1 MTDSDQKKMSPLS
14 SLGSERGCVADGQS
28 LAKQQSY
35 RLAGKAEG
43 RTRRPHRIRD
53 RLQTPEPREDWGWGG
68 GNGGL
73 GRDQLTP
80 WKLGPESRGRAK
92 APGLPR

>member
-1 MTDSDQKKMSPLS
+1 M
-14 SLGSERGCVADGQS
+14 ADRQA

-43 RTRRPHRIRD
+43 RARRPHRIRD
-53 RLQTPEPREDWGWGG
+53 CLQTPEPREDWGWGG
-68 GNGGL
+68 GSGGL
-73 GRDQLTP
+73 GRDDLTP

-92 APGLPR
+92 ATGLPR